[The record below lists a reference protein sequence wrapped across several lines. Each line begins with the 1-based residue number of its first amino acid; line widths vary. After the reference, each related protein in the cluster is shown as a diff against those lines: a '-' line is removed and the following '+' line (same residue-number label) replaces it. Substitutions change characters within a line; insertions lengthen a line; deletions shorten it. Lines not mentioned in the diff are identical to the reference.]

1 MLLHAAGEGKAGV
14 VVEAGEEAGPGAGAG
29 AMAGFQAAVRLAV
42 LPAIQEP
49 DTGDLTL
56 MPDWLLF
63 MGWAGSCKTT
73 SCRRSGI
80 V

>member
-1 MLLHAAGEGKAGV
+1 MLLHAAGEGKAGA
-14 VVEAGEEAGPGAGAG
+14 VVEAGEEARAG
-29 AMAGFQAAVRLAV
+29 AMAGVQVVVRPAV
-42 LPAIQEP
+42 LVPAIQEP

-56 MPDWLLF
+56 MPDWLLC

-73 SCRRSGI
+73 SCRLSGI